1 MSDDNKI
8 SLPEFTELVA
18 KRAKVSRVEADAF
31 IHQFAKTLSKELE
44 AGGEIPLYHFGR
56 FHTTHVDEQAGRDP
70 NTGAALTIPAHSR
83 VHFRAYNALRFAV
96 NAPFRQLR
104 IRELTPDKTAW
115 RTRTGAWILLILL
128 ILLLILLGIRTQN
141 WIMTQDEAVVPYP
154 MPTAKTVMVQADPT
168 PVASAPAIALATP
181 VAPETTPTATPAT
194 EVSVSPGDTLWGIAS
209 TQLGDPLWWP
219 VIYAEN
225 RPALTRH
232 NPDHI
237 DSGIT
242 LRIPV
247 LSGSVSSPNAEDIQ
261 LKTKAYQIVVKD
273 YQKHGNPRAAAY
285 RRAAARLAKE

>member
-8 SLPEFTELVA
+8 ALPEFTELVA
-18 KRAKVSRVEADAF
+18 KRAKVSRIEADAF

-56 FHTTHVDEQAGRDP
+56 FHTTHIDEQAGRDP
-70 NTGAALTIPAHSR
+70 NSGVPLTIPAHTR

-115 RTRTGAWILLILL
+115 RTRTGAWILLVLL
-128 ILLLILLGIRTQN
+128 ILLLILLGMRTQN
-141 WIMTQDEAVVPYP
+141 WITTQDVPVVVPV
-154 MPTAKTVMVQADPT
+154 MSTAKTVMVQADPT
-168 PVASAPAIALATP
+168 PVASAPAIVLAEP
-181 VAPETTPTATPAT
+181 VVPETTPTAAAT
-194 EVSVSPGDTLWGIAS
+194 SVAVSLGDTLWGIAT

-225 RPALTRH
+225 RPALSRH

-237 DSGIT
+237 DNGIT
-242 LRIPV
+242 LRIPALV
-247 LSGSVSSPNAEDIQ
+247 GSVSSPNIADLL
-261 LKTKAYQIVVKD
+261 LKTKSYQIVAKD
-273 YQKHGNPRAAAY
+273 YHKHGNPRAAAY
-285 RRAAARLAKE
+285 KRAAARLAKE